1 MFCLFQSLQAFM
13 DNAKNGVI
21 FMNLGNLQGKLPN
34 QLKTQILDAL
44 SQLDRLVLWHLEDA
58 VEYVPKN
65 TRLLDRAPQLSILS
79 KNDLIRG

>member
-21 FMNLGNLQGKLPN
+21 FMNLENLQGNLPN
-34 QLKTQILDAL
+34 QLKIQMLDAL
-44 SQLDRLVLWHLEDA
+44 GQLDRVVLWQLEDA

-65 TRLLDRAPQLSILS
+65 IRLLNRAPQLSILS
-79 KNDLIRG
+79 KNYF